1 MVRRSVILLTVL
13 LVLTGAV
20 VTRAQP
26 QINGLGD
33 ADLALLT
40 SSIRDADSLH
50 FDMTLRIDGDPG
62 LTGGLAL
69 DGPGAVGT
77 DDTGRP
83 LIMLELDGLFDPEG
97 RYEVPVFGWLRLVD
111 NSLYMRVADDEYWR
125 VVPSTE
131 LEEFLAA
138 SGLPTALSEM
148 VGVQAH
154 DFPGWLETFGL
165 DAFASAMRLEDSAGQ
180 AHFRIEVHAGAWLL
194 SPTFSD
200 LMRVAGEASGEASL
214 ALLALELATAL
225 ENTLLTIESAIELDS
240 GLMHRLV
247 LDLDIL
253 MDATLL
259 PGSGSRD
266 ESLEGSL
273 LLILDNLRYDGSLT
287 VVAPEEE
294 DTRPA

>member
-1 MVRRSVILLTVL
+1 MRRPVILLTVL

-40 SSIRDADSLH
+40 SSIRDADTLH

-77 DDTGRP
+77 DDMGRP

-138 SGLPTALSEM
+138 SGLPTALSKM
-148 VGVQAH
+148 DGVQAH
-154 DFPGWLETFGL
+154 DFPGWLEIFGL

-180 AHFRIEVHAGAWLL
+180 AHFRVEVDAGAWLL
-194 SPTFSD
+194 SPTFHD
-200 LMRVAGEASGEASL
+200 LVTLASEASGEQGL
-214 ALLALELATAL
+214 VTYGLTLTLAL
-225 ENTLLTIESAIELDS
+225 ENTLLTIESTIDPDS

-259 PGSGSRD
+259 PGSGSSD
-266 ESLEGSL
+266 ESVEGSL

-294 DTRPA
+294 NTRPA